1 MVDIDELAGRA
12 VAVIGELARR
22 AAGLATGL
30 ALVVGAVAVVTYL
43 LGLAALQGSTRSA
56 WAIVGAALVVIA
68 AGGPLLAA
76 VRLRRI
82 RTHSTALYEDVRTL
96 LTQNADAQQVVI
108 ETVEVQEEGAATSRS
123 PVAMGQTAQF
133 TRLRQVSSAAGSFRA
148 LPQTLRAMTTFP
160 ALIVIAILLLPVLAI
175 LSLVFLLTWVL

>member
-56 WAIVGAALVVIA
+56 WAIVGAALIVIA

-108 ETVEVQEEGAATSRS
+108 ETVEVQEGAATSRS

-148 LPQTLRAMTTFP
+148 LPQALRAMTTFP
-160 ALIVIAILLLPVLAI
+160 ALIVVAILLLPVLAI
-175 LSLVFLLTWVL
+175 LGLIFLLTWVL